1 MSNNGQPQNAA
12 VWFEIPVREL
22 KSGMDFYG
30 NVLKNDLTIES
41 NMGPNDIALFP
52 VQKDGVGGHIY
63 ENAKAAGGP
72 APLVHLASPSPLE
85 EALGRVKEAGGM
97 VISEIIPLPDGA
109 GRFAYCTDPDD
120 NQFGLF
126 TRD

>member
-1 MSNNGQPQNAA
+1 MSTNGQSQNAA
-12 VWFEIPVREL
+12 VWFEIPVRDL
-22 KSGMDFYG
+22 KKGSDFYG
-30 NVLKNDLTIES
+30 KILMADLKTEKT
-41 NMGPNDIALFP
+41 GPNDIALFP
-52 VQKDGVGGHIY
+52 AEKNGVGGHLY
-63 ENAKAAGGP
+63 ENRKAAGGV

-85 EALGRVKEAGGM
+85 ESLGRVNDGGGM

-109 GRFAYCTDPDD
+109 GRFAYCTDPDG

>member
-1 MSNNGQPQNAA
+1 MSKNGQPQNAA
-12 VWFEIPVREL
+12 VWFEIPVRKLARGAE
-22 KSGMDFYG
+22 FYG
-30 NVLKNDLTIES
+30 NVLMSDLKIEA
-41 NMGPNDIALFP
+41 MGPNDVGLFP
-52 VQKDGVGGHIY
+52 TAKDGVGGHIY

-72 APLVHLASPSPLE
+72 ASLVHLASPSPLE
-85 EALGRVKEAGGM
+85 EALGRVKDAGGI

-109 GRFAYCTDPDD
+109 GRFAYCTDPDN